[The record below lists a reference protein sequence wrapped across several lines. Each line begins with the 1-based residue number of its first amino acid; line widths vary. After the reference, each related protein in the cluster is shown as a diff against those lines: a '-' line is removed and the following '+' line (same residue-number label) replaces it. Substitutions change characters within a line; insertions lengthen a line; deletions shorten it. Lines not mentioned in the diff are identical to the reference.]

1 MNPRTLRVAA
11 VALSLTLIA
20 LTGCTGS
27 DGAGAIMTTELE
39 EPDITIAAVPS
50 ADLAGVYIAQ
60 DDGFFKQEGLHVKL
74 VKVASSK
81 AIIAGQLAG
90 QIDLCAGAY
99 TPYITGEAAGEKFAI
114 LAEGSVMTPSTRV
127 VLIPKGSG
135 LTSLN
140 QLAGKTIGMNAT
152 NSIGTLLV
160 SAALDEVGVDPKT
173 VHFVTDQNGFPAMAA
188 GLADGDWSAA
198 FFGEP
203 FATQGEEEYGETV
216 LDDLDQGAT
225 AGLPISGYMV
235 TQSWLAKDPNTA
247 KAFVRAIEA
256 AQLEADTDPE
266 AARAALAE
274 SDALPGQV
282 TDVMAIPN
290 FPTGAVDET
299 RIESEA
305 LDMLQFGMLS
315 QRHAAEVKD
324 GSLVKGMIPDIP

>member
-1 MNPRTLRVAA
+1 MNPRNLRVTAA
-11 VALSLTLIA
+11 ALSLTLIA
-20 LTGCTGS
+20 LAGCG
-27 DGAGAIMTTELE
+27 GGGGGAITTTELE

-60 DDGFFKQEGLHVKL
+60 DDGFFAREGLHVKL

-99 TPYITGEAAGEKFAI
+99 TPYIAGEAAGDKFAI
-114 LAEGSVMTPSTRV
+114 LAEGSVMTPGTRA
-127 VLIPKGSG
+127 VLIPRGSG
-135 LTSLN
+135 LTGLN

-160 SAALDEVGVDPKT
+160 SAALVEVGVSPRS
-173 VHFVTDQNGFPAMAA
+173 VRFVTDKSGFPAMAA
-188 GLADGDWSAA
+188 ALAHGDWNAA

-203 FATQGEEEYGETV
+203 FATQGEEQYGETV

-225 AGLPISGYMV
+225 AGLPISGYLV
-235 TQSWLAKDPNTA
+235 TRSWLVKHPKTA
-247 KAFVRAIEA
+247 RAFVRAIEA

-266 AARAALAE
+266 AARAALAK
-274 SDALPGQV
+274 SDGLPGRV
-282 TDVMAIPN
+282 TDIMAIPN

-315 QRHAAEVKD
+315 QRDAAEVKD
-324 GSLVKGMIPDIP
+324 GSLVKQMIPEIP